1 MELLTYTG
9 IWWLPDHNHETVAG
23 TLTISF
29 EEGFRLELIGLL
41 SQIDE
46 AFTINTTKT
55 YPKILGM
62 TKEGQQITLCDCLES
77 RSHFES
83 HGTDTFASQE
93 ISIGGAIYIG
103 SHFLEPDDP
112 RFYKVDVQYSHLQEW
127 ANLFK
132 PIVRFTP
139 GKYELTYISPQ
150 KKHVSLSG
158 GSITLV
164 TTTNS
169 HQNSSQVNLSQ
180 TVQIEFEMQEALT
193 LTEWLS
199 RYIGPVQNFL
209 SLATQR
215 PNAIESISSY
225 VSKSKVNTTS
235 STSEKKPIQIIFPK
249 YFIEKNA
256 GETIHP
262 HHMLFAYGDIEED
275 FTEVVKKWLAVSDEL
290 SSVCDLFFSVMYN
303 RNLYQENRF
312 LNIAQAAETYHRRRF
327 KKDVPGDEHVNRL
340 AAILASAP
348 EEYREW
354 LEMKLKYSHEPPL
367 SQRLKDLIR
376 EVDKVIRPLLGKK
389 DRFVQKAVDTRNFLT
404 HYDPSLEHKAARGE
418 ALFVLTQTLSLLV
431 QACFLHELGL
441 SDERCIEFFRR
452 SSDYKYVLS
461 KR

>member
-9 IWWLPDHNHETVAG
+9 IWWLSDQANDTVAG
-23 TLTISF
+23 TLTISN
-29 EEGFRLELIGLL
+29 EEGFRLELIGRLG
-41 SQIDE
+41 QIGE
-46 AFTINTTKT
+46 AFAINTIKT

-77 RSHFES
+77 LSHFS
-83 HGTDTFASQE
+83 SNGAGTFASQQ
-93 ISIGGAIYIG
+93 IFIRGAIYIG

-112 RFYKVDVQYSHLQEW
+112 RFYKIDVQYSHLQEW
-127 ANLFK
+127 ADLFK
-132 PIVRFTP
+132 PQVLFTP
-139 GKYELTYISPQ
+139 GKFELTYTYPQ
-150 KKHVSLSG
+150 KKHVSLSE
-158 GSITLV
+158 GSISLV
-164 TTTNS
+164 TTFNS
-169 HQNSSQVNLSQ
+169 HQNSSQVSLSQ
-180 TVQIEFEMQEALT
+180 TVLIEFEVQEALT

-199 RYIGPVQNFL
+199 RYISPVQNFL

-215 PNAIESISSY
+215 PNAIESISAY
-225 VSKSKVNTTS
+225 VAESKVDTTS
-235 STSEKKPIQIIFPK
+235 TTAEKKPIQIIFPK
-249 YFIEKNA
+249 YFIEKKA

-262 HHMLFAYGDIEED
+262 HNMLFAYVDIEAD
-275 FTEVVKKWLAVSDEL
+275 FSEIIKKWLAVSDEL

-327 KKDVPGDEHVNRL
+327 KKDVPGDEHVKRL

-354 LEMKLKYSHEPPL
+354 LEKKLTYSHEPNL

-376 EVDKVIRPLLGKK
+376 EVDKVIKPLLRRK
-389 DRFVQKAVDTRNFLT
+389 DSFVQKVVDTRNFLT
-404 HYDPSLEHKAARGE
+404 HYDPSLENKAAKGE

-441 SDERCIEFFRR
+441 SDEKSIEFFGR
-452 SSDYKYVLS
+452 SSDYKFVLS
-461 KR
+461 KK